1 MREFITR
8 PPVTAGPR
16 TAVRELARQMAAAGV
31 GSVVIVGED
40 GAPAGIV
47 TDRDLRAKV
56 VAEGR
61 DPAATAAADIMSA
74 PLVTVGPGAY
84 GFEAL
89 LEMTRRGI
97 HHLVVMDDGR
107 LVGVVSS
114 HDFLRLQA
122 THPVAVSREIRLAP
136 SVDDLARLGRAGHGA
151 GAAAGGRRAGRRTTS
166 GGSSPS

>member
-1 MREFITR
+1 MSLFLHPVREFIAR
-8 PPVTAGPR
+8 SPVTAGPR
-16 TAVRELARQMAAAGV
+16 TGVRELARQMAAAGV

-61 DPAATAAADIMSA
+61 DPAATVAADVMSS
-74 PLVTVGPGAY
+74 PLVTVAPGAY

-97 HHLVVMDDGR
+97 HHLVVLEAGR
-107 LVGVVSS
+107 LARRRVEP
-114 HDFLRLQA
+114 RLPA
-122 THPVAVSREIRLAP
+122 ASR
-136 SVDDLARLGRAGHGA
+136 
-151 GAAAGGRRAGRRTTS
+151 RRTRWRCPARSGWPGRSTTS
-166 GGSSPS
+166 PGSARE